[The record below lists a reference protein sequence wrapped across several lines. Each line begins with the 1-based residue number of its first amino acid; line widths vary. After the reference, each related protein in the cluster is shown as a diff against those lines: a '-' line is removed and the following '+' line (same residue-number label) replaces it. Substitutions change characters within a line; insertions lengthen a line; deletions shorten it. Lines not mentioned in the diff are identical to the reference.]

1 MADQQLDRGVEADRP
16 VAAGASP
23 AAAGAPPPL
32 LTRLGRMA
40 SRLPVGALPVVA
52 LVAVWW
58 ALTATVLQQERVY
71 PPPSLVVEEL
81 LRILSGHGPVGS
93 TYSHMGATMLRLLSS
108 FTLAFVGGTLLGV
121 LAGRRKGVFDFL
133 DNLVWVAMAVPS
145 VVWVFIFV
153 IVFGVGD
160 VVPVAALVVLLGA
173 PVLIG
178 TAEGVKAMPKDL
190 VTMAASYRAG
200 AWQRLFSL
208 YLPSIAPYMAANAR
222 VAFSLGIKIVIIAE
236 VIGLPNGVGLLVQY
250 WSDRLFMA
258 PVVAWG
264 LLLTVLGLVVDSFL
278 FAPLE
283 RRTRAWS
290 GSADAAVMRAE

>member
-1 MADQQLDRGVEADRP
+1 MADQRLDRGAEADRP
-16 VAAGASP
+16 VAAGAAP
-23 AAAGAPPPL
+23 AAAGAPPL
-32 LTRLGRMA
+32 LARLGRLA
-40 SRLPVGALPVVA
+40 GRLPLGAVPVVV

-58 ALTATVLQQERVY
+58 ALTATVLQQERIY
-71 PPPSLVVEEL
+71 PPPSLVAEEL
-81 LRILSGHGPVGS
+81 LRILSGDGPIGS

-108 FTLAFVGGTLLGV
+108 FVLAFLGGTLLGV
-121 LAGRRKGVFDFL
+121 LAGRKKWVFDFL

-178 TAEGVKAMPKDL
+178 TAEGVKAVPEDL
-190 VTMAASYRAG
+190 VTMATSYRAG
-200 AWQRLFSL
+200 VWQRLFSL

-222 VAFSLGIKIVIIAE
+222 VAFALGIKIVIIAE

-264 LLLTVLGLVVDSFL
+264 LLLMVLGLVVDSFV

-290 GSADAAVMRAE
+290 GSADAAVMRTE